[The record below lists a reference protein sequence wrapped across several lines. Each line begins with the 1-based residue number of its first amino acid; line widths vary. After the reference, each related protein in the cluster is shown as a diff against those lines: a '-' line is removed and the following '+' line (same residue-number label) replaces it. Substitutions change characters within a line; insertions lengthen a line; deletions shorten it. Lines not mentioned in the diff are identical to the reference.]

1 MEMKLEDIL
10 KEKKPA
16 ILQKWFDAILA
27 TYSPEYAGLLK
38 GRKNRFTDPVGYT
51 LYDGMN
57 GLIDGLIKEAPF
69 EEITPF
75 LDEIIKIRA
84 VQDFSASQ
92 AVAFIFDLRRIVN
105 EELQNMSGQ
114 SSVIDASIISA
125 FESKLDTLALMSFDI
140 YMESREKLYELKA
153 SEVRDRAFRLLQREY
168 QLLEMQE
175 KERSEFIITD
185 LPRGENHSH
194 GTQGQGPKMV
204 KQQI

>member
-1 MEMKLEDIL
+1 MKLEDIL

-16 ILQKWFDAILA
+16 ILQKWFDVILE
-27 TYSPEYAGLLK
+27 TYPAEYAGLLK

-51 LYDGMN
+51 LYE
-57 GLIDGLIKEAPF
+57 GLDGLVDGIIKEVPF
-69 EEITPF
+69 EEVAPF
-75 LDEIIKIRA
+75 LDDIIKIRA

-92 AVAFIFDLRRIVN
+92 AVAFIFHLKRIIN

-114 SSVIDASIISA
+114 RGVIDSAAWSA
-125 FESKLDTLALMSFDI
+125 FESKLDNLALMSFDI
-140 YMESREKLYELKA
+140 YMEARAKIYENKA

-175 KERSEFIITD
+175 EERSGFIITD
-185 LPRGENHSH
+185 LPRGENQLHE
-194 GTQGQGPKMV
+194 TQGQGPKMV